1 MARLTKEFKEIPGYP
16 GIYINN
22 RGDKIYSIFSNRY
35 LTISINNKGRKKVH
49 IRKSLKLV
57 SRLVAITFLPNPEN
71 KPCVCHKD
79 NNPLNNQVSNLYWGT
94 YKENT
99 QQMIFDNRHRPR
111 GKVPLTI
118 EQVNDICHDYSFG
131 LSRSKILNKY
141 GIGNTRLSKILSN
154 NNILR
159 NQGNNRHLLKVPDII
174 NDYKRGMKI
183 KDICN
188 KYQVGRSSIFNYLRK
203 EGIIRNRHENK

>member
-1 MARLTKEFKEIPGYP
+1 MAR
-16 GIYINN
+16 
-22 RGDKIYSIFSNRY
+22 
-35 LTISINNKGRKKVH
+35 
-49 IRKSLKLV
+49 
-57 SRLVAITFLPNPEN
+57 
-71 KPCVCHKD
+71 
-79 NNPLNNQVSNLYWGT
+79 
-94 YKENT
+94 
-99 QQMIFDNRHRPR
+99 
-111 GKVPLTI
+111 
-118 EQVNDICHDYSFG
+118 
-131 LSRSKILNKY
+131 LNKY